1 MGCVG
6 VRTNAGTYISLIPKY
21 TLDGLAE
28 SSSGRL
34 DPIISLMIVMDMSG
48 EISLKASIESNT
60 SSYVEKGF
68 NIQKEGYVGKGGSVE
83 DNKGQKTYDLA
94 FDRVAD
100 VYDRECNSRYE
111 LDKEPVTTLKGS
123 LEGKASVD
131 FGLGVGIGC
140 FTMGIMPGMVR
151 ASGYAKFDSNL
162 KGDFLISSE
171 NSDIGFEGKF
181 GAELGIRVRVDGRVA
196 TDLGV
201 LEFKYVKP
209 WVLWSKGIGTS
220 DDLKIVLTWS
230 DLPRDLDSH
239 LYTSKGNHIYYSNKY
254 EYGYDD
260 SNEYKKFI
268 DLDIDDTS
276 GWGPETTTIYEY
288 TPGVYTFKV
297 NDYTNRWDSNSYE
310 LSQSRAVVKVYKG
323 DQELQTFVVPT
334 EKKGTV
340 WNVFSYDTRT
350 DTITSINTIN

>member
-1 MGCVG
+1 M
-6 VRTNAGTYISLIPKY
+6 
-21 TLDGLAE
+21 
-28 SSSGRL
+28 
-34 DPIISLMIVMDMSG
+34 
-48 EISLKASIESNT
+48 
-60 SSYVEKGF
+60 
-68 NIQKEGYVGKGGSVE
+68 
-83 DNKGQKTYDLA
+83 
-94 FDRVAD
+94 
-100 VYDRECNSRYE
+100 
-111 LDKEPVTTLKGS
+111 
-123 LEGKASVD
+123 
-131 FGLGVGIGC
+131 
-140 FTMGIMPGMVR
+140 
-151 ASGYAKFDSNL
+151 
-162 KGDFLISSE
+162 
-171 NSDIGFEGKF
+171 
-181 GAELGIRVRVDGRVA
+181 
-196 TDLGV
+196 

-268 DLDIDDTS
+268 DLVIDDTS

>member
-1 MGCVG
+1 
-6 VRTNAGTYISLIPKY
+6 
-21 TLDGLAE
+21 
-28 SSSGRL
+28 
-34 DPIISLMIVMDMSG
+34 
-48 EISLKASIESNT
+48 
-60 SSYVEKGF
+60 
-68 NIQKEGYVGKGGSVE
+68 
-83 DNKGQKTYDLA
+83 
-94 FDRVAD
+94 
-100 VYDRECNSRYE
+100 
-111 LDKEPVTTLKGS
+111 
-123 LEGKASVD
+123 
-131 FGLGVGIGC
+131 
-140 FTMGIMPGMVR
+140 MVR